1 MAPNGFVALA
11 TLDTNG
17 NGSIDGNDDNYT
29 VLRVWKDADNDGET
43 DAGELLTLQ
52 EAGVASIS
60 LSYTNQ
66 NVTDANGNQ
75 HLQAGSY
82 LTTSGATRTINDVW
96 FKVDTARTI
105 DKDLVTVSAEISAL
119 PDISGYGNVHSLHQA
134 MARDTT
140 GHLKDLVQQFIAAT
154 DVASRDAIVTN
165 LIYVWAGVE
174 AVDPAS
180 RAATQIYGNAIGD
193 ARKLEALEEF
203 LGQEYLG
210 TWCWD
215 ERDPNP
221 HGPAAKILLSAF
233 STLTEYVSSQLLA
246 QTTYKAYFESIGMS
260 WNATTER
267 FDFDVADIVSAFNT
281 IYVNNAVSGVI
292 TLSDFANI
300 LNSFGD
306 FGDHVTAAMRAS
318 GTVGASG
325 FLGLLAQFGLT
336 STIGDG
342 LNNYLYGSDVVNDYI
357 AGLGGDDDLYAR
369 SGDDTLV
376 GGAGNDYL
384 VGENG
389 ADSYVF
395 AQGFGHDIIFNSDS
409 DTPESKPDKII
420 FDASISSVNIDAKR
434 VGFDL
439 VLTHNYFG
447 AADTITIYSYF
458 DADGAPSSSYAVETI
473 QFADGTVWDV
483 AAVKARVLAGTAGND
498 YIAGYASAD
507 NLSGL
512 DGSDTIHGWDGSDT
526 LTGGTG
532 QDLLYGDNGD
542 DVVKGDGGNDTLYGY
557 NGNDSLEGGTGNDT
571 LYGEAGNDTLDGG
584 AGNDYLSGN
593 VGADVYLFGKGYG
606 QDWLYNYDSDTQGT
620 NADKVLLGAGVLT
633 TDVTLTRTY
642 DDLILKINGTDDQ
655 LTIQSYFYNEGVG
668 NDPVETIQFA
678 DGTVWDVA
686 AVKARVLAGTAGN
699 DYIAGYASA
708 DNLSGLDGNDTIH
721 GWDGSDTLTGGTGQD
736 LLYGD
741 NGDDVVKG
749 DGGNDTL
756 YGYNGND
763 SLEGGTGNDTLY
775 GEAGNDTLDGGAGND
790 YLSGNVGAD
799 VYLFGKG
806 YGQDWLYNYDSDT
819 QGTNADKVLLG
830 AGVLTTDVTLTRT
843 YDDLILKIN
852 GTDDQLTIQ
861 SYFYNEGVGN
871 DPVETIQFADGT
883 VWDVAAVKARV
894 LAGTAGNDYIAG
906 YASADNLSGLD
917 GNDTIH
923 GWDGSD
929 TLTGGTGQDLL
940 YGDNGDDVVKGDGG
954 NDTLYGYNGND
965 SLEGGTGNDTLYGE
979 AGNDTLDGG
988 AGNDY
993 LSGNV
998 GADVYLF
1005 GRGYGQDWLYNYDS
1019 DTQGTNADKVL
1030 LGAGVLTTDVTLT
1043 RTYDDLILTINGT
1056 ADQLTIQSYF
1066 YYEVGNDQV
1075 ETIQFADG
1083 TVWDVAAV
1091 KARVTTIVVPGSV
1104 SRYGTDSAD
1113 NLAGGSGNDLLYGYA
1128 GNDTLDG
1135 GAGNDTLDGGV
1146 GNDTYLFG
1154 LGSGKDT
1161 INAYESTIGKIDVIQ
1176 LGAGVLTTGVTATRN
1191 GNSLVLSLNGTSDA
1205 LEVSSYFNNEATGGY
1220 QAEQV
1225 KFADGTIWDTATIKT
1240 KVLAGTVDND
1250 SIAGYATAD
1259 NLSGLDGNDT
1269 LHGWDGNDTLTGGS
1283 DQDLLFGDY
1292 GDDIVKGDG
1301 GNDTL
1306 YGYYGND
1313 SLEGGTGN
1321 DTLYGEAGNDTQD
1334 GGAGN
1339 DTLDG
1344 GVGNDTYLFGLG
1356 AGKDTISAY
1365 ESTVGKIDVI
1375 QLGAGVLATGVT
1387 ATRNGS
1393 SLVLS
1398 LNGTSDALEVSSY
1411 FNNDATGGYQV
1422 EQVKFSDGT
1431 IWDTA
1436 TIKTKVLAGTVD
1448 NDSIAGYA
1456 TADNLSGLDGNDT
1469 LHGWDGNDTLTG
1481 GSDQDLLFGD
1491 YGDDIVKGDGG
1502 NDTLYGYYGN
1512 DSLEGGTGN
1521 DTLYGEAGNDSLN
1534 GGAGNDTL
1542 TGDAGNDTLDGG
1554 TGVDSMDGGDGNDI
1568 YFVRDT
1574 GDVVTEA
1581 NANAAVGGTDQVNS
1595 ALANYTL
1602 GANLEN
1608 GRILHT
1614 GAANLLGNEL
1624 NNVLYAG
1631 AGNNILNGGA
1641 GSDTASYQ
1649 YATAAVTL
1657 NLSVTGAQATG
1668 SSGSDTLANIK
1679 HLTGSNYADT
1689 LTGNS
1694 VANTLNGGAGAD
1706 TLAGGLGDDTYY
1718 VDHAGDVITEAL
1730 NAGTDLAI
1738 SSYLGTY
1745 VLGANVENGRITAT
1759 GAASLAGNGANNLL
1773 YAGAGNNSL
1782 DGSSGTDTVSYQYAT
1797 AAVTVS
1803 LAIAGAQATGGSGL
1817 DTLVSIEN
1825 LVGSNYNDSL
1835 TGSNGDNTLDGGLGN
1850 DTLAGGLGNDSY
1862 AVNSTLDIVTEG
1874 LNAGMDQVNSALANY
1889 TLGANLENGRILHT
1903 GAANLL
1909 GNELNNILYAG
1920 AGNNILNG
1928 GAGSDT
1934 ASYQYAT
1941 AAVTLNLSVT
1951 GAQATGSSGSDTLA
1965 NIQHL
1970 TGSNYADTLTGNSVA
1985 NTLNGGA
1992 GADTMAGGDASD
2004 IYHVDNVGDVVTET
2018 NAAAAGGIDT
2028 VCSSLNSY
2036 SLKDNVENGRI
2047 TAAGPASI
2055 TGNGLNN
2062 VLYAGTGD
2070 NTLDG
2075 GTGVDTASYLYG
2087 TAGVTVSLATTGAQA
2102 TGGSGTDTLLGI
2114 EYLTGSNYNDS
2125 LTGSAI
2131 VNILT
2136 GGTGN
2141 DTLAGGLGNDLLV
2154 GGAGQDLFVF
2164 DSLPNATSN
2173 KDTLNDFSV
2182 ADDTLQ
2188 LENAIFTALAAGTV
2202 AADSFLS
2209 GAGLSTAA
2217 DANDFLI
2224 YNTTTGAL
2232 FYDPDGLGASA
2243 AIQFATLSTHPAL
2256 SAGDFVVG

>member
-1 MAPNGFVALA
+1 MSSSYTLNTGNTLLTISAA
-11 TLDTNG
+11 TDYLDLYDTNNLFTG
-17 NGSIDGNDDNYT
+17 TWTAYRDGNDLWIDFDGVGQIKVVGQFATPTPILGAVHMHDGIDVEIFDFRNELTGTAGNDFLVGTAGNDSIVGGEGSNIVHAGAGDDTIIGSSGGVDGVNWDEIYGGDGNDSMVGNGGDDEFVTGAGNDTVNAAGADSWSEVNYIGSSVPIIVNFSGQTIDGQASDTVREVTAGTAASPTGWTTDVLLGIEEVFGTNQDDIFYAGRTDKWTYPIGNPDVEQTSFIGLGGNDSYIVKYSDPDTSYQNRQFQVDYQEDEVSGIIVNLGSSNVIVGSDTVSGGTAKDGQGGVDTFDLSAVTGQRYLNVGIHGGHFDDYIVGSDNNARIALHAAGGAGNDTLIGGASLYDGAAYWDDFEDGATLGVIANLSAGAIT
-29 VLRVWKDADNDGET
+29 VNSVTVQDSHVRDNFGDMDSLALIEGIQ
-43 DAGELLTLQ
+43 GS
-52 EAGVASIS
+52 EAGDYMLGS
-60 LSYTNQ
+60 
-66 NVTDANGNQ
+66 DANNYFWGNEGNDT
-75 HLQAGSY
+75 LNGGTGNDMLNGGTGNDS
-82 LTTSGATRTINDVW
+82 LTGGGGA
-96 FKVDTARTI
+96 DTFEFA
-105 DKDLVTVSAEISAL
+105 VSANSAAEL
-119 PDISGYGNVHSLHQA
+119 DI
-134 MARDTT
+134 
-140 GHLKDLVQQFIAAT
+140 
-154 DVASRDAIVTN
+154 
-165 LIYVWAGVE
+165 
-174 AVDPAS
+174 
-180 RAATQIYGNAIGD
+180 
-193 ARKLEALEEF
+193 
-203 LGQEYLG
+203 
-210 TWCWD
+210 
-215 ERDPNP
+215 
-221 HGPAAKILLSAF
+221 IL
-233 STLTEYVSSQLLA
+233 
-246 QTTYKAYFESIGMS
+246 
-260 WNATTER
+260 
-267 FDFDVADIVSAFNT
+267 DFDVTQDKVSFIGMDPSNAAWDITSLPLNT
-281 IYVNNAVSGVI
+281 LLTIGSDEIQLGVAGYQLTSSNVTFSTGGKLLI
-292 TLSDFANI
+292 
-300 LNSFGD
+300 GD
-306 FGDHVTAAMRAS
+306 ETS
-318 GTVGASG
+318 GTANDDIDNT
-325 FLGLLAQFGLT
+325 LT
-336 STIGDG
+336 GTANGDLIIGYGGNDSMSAGDG
-342 LNNYLYGSDVVNDYI
+342 DDLIYI
-357 AGLGGDDDLYAR
+357 AGAYYGSGQAGNDTIDGGLGNDWLVLDSATGSTNGYSINLSTNSGHVGSSTFTITNIENISTSGNASGNDSIIGSAANNWIESEAGNDQIAGMAGDDTLDGGDGFDAMMGGDGDDSLLGGNGNDLLA
-369 SGDDTLV
+369 GDAGSNTLV
-376 GGAGNDYL
+376 GGAGFDYADFYFQDGTGIGGVVASLVAGSGTATVSGANGGTTTMSGIEGLSGTEFNDTLTGDANNNY
-384 VGENG
+384 VGGWGSDDSLSGLGG
-389 ADSYVF
+389 ADTMY
-395 AQGFGHDIIFNSDS
+395 GGEGN
-409 DTPESKPDKII
+409 
-420 FDASISSVNIDAKR
+420 
-434 VGFDL
+434 
-439 VLTHNYFG
+439 
-447 AADTITIYSYF
+447 DTIDGGAITDKVNGTDFNWLSFY
-458 DADGAPSSSYAVETI
+458 DDGANPENNAHSVTVN
-473 QFADGTVWDV
+473 FNGTG
-483 AAVKARVLAGTAGND
+483 AGTATGQGTDTFTNINMVLGSDGDDSITGSSTAMVLEQIEGGLGND
-498 YIAGYASAD
+498 ILDGGAITDTLNLENSNRVSYQYASGSVVV
-507 NLSGL
+507 NLAAGTAT
-512 DGSDTIHGWDGSDT
+512 GAEGSDT
-526 LTGGTG
+526 LYNFNQIRGSGYDDSLTGSNRTDVTESFEGRGGNDTIDGAGGLDMVRYDGFTDAVIVNLVAGTATGGANVGADTLLNIEGVRGSKAGDSILGGNAANNALEFFQGMEGNDTIDGGTG
-532 QDLLYGDNGD
+532 YDRVDYDRATAGVTVNLATGVATGDASVGTDTLSNIEGIRGSAYADSLTGSNNAGIFESFEGREGNDTINGMGGIDRADYHASKAGVDVNLSTGTASDGYGGTDTLSNIENVRGSRDYNDTITGNAVANKLEGQGGD
-542 DVVKGDGGNDTLYGY
+542 DWLNGGAGDDTLIGGAGDDRYYLDVLTDVIVENSGEGEDYVMVDFVAGGGTYTLGANIENASTGAVILIGNSLNNYLMGNSLATTLIGGNGNDTLDGDGGNDTMDGGADTDTVICYGIRGTWVVTRPNATDVVLTSNAGEGVLTTRNVENFQFDDVTQTLAEVLANSISIY
-557 NGNDSLEGGTGNDT
+557 DDSWVGTPGNDT
-571 LYGEAGNDTLDGG
+571 VDGLAGNDTLDGG
-584 AGNDYLSGN
+584 D
-593 VGADVYLFGKGYG
+593 
-606 QDWLYNYDSDTQGT
+606 
-620 NADKVLLGAGVLT
+620 
-633 TDVTLTRTY
+633 
-642 DDLILKINGTDDQ
+642 
-655 LTIQSYFYNEGVG
+655 
-668 NDPVETIQFA
+668 
-678 DGTVWDVA
+678 
-686 AVKARVLAGTAGN
+686 
-699 DYIAGYASA
+699 
-708 DNLSGLDGNDTIH
+708 
-721 GWDGSDTLTGGTGQD
+721 
-736 LLYGD
+736 
-741 NGDDVVKG
+741 
-749 DGGNDTL
+749 
-756 YGYNGND
+756 GND
-763 SLEGGTGNDTLY
+763 SL
-775 GEAGNDTLDGGAGND
+775 
-790 YLSGNVGAD
+790 
-799 VYLFGKG
+799 
-806 YGQDWLYNYDSDT
+806 
-819 QGTNADKVLLG
+819 
-830 AGVLTTDVTLTRT
+830 
-843 YDDLILKIN
+843 I
-852 GTDDQLTIQ
+852 
-861 SYFYNEGVGN
+861 
-871 DPVETIQFADGT
+871 
-883 VWDVAAVKARV
+883 
-894 LAGTAGNDYIAG
+894 
-906 YASADNLSGLD
+906 
-917 GNDTIH
+917 
-923 GWDGSD
+923 
-929 TLTGGTGQDLL
+929 
-940 YGDNGDDVVKGDGG
+940 
-954 NDTLYGYNGND
+954 
-965 SLEGGTGNDTLYGE
+965 
-979 AGNDTLDGG
+979 
-988 AGNDY
+988 
-993 LSGNV
+993 
-998 GADVYLF
+998 
-1005 GRGYGQDWLYNYDS
+1005 
-1019 DTQGTNADKVL
+1019 
-1030 LGAGVLTTDVTLT
+1030 
-1043 RTYDDLILTINGT
+1043 
-1056 ADQLTIQSYF
+1056 
-1066 YYEVGNDQV
+1066 
-1075 ETIQFADG
+1075 
-1083 TVWDVAAV
+1083 
-1091 KARVTTIVVPGSV
+1091 
-1104 SRYGTDSAD
+1104 
-1113 NLAGGSGNDLLYGYA
+1113 
-1128 GNDTLDG
+1128 G
-1135 GAGNDTLDGGV
+1135 GAGNDTL
-1146 GNDTYLFG
+1146 
-1154 LGSGKDT
+1154 
-1161 INAYESTIGKIDVIQ
+1161 
-1176 LGAGVLTTGVTATRN
+1176 
-1191 GNSLVLSLNGTSDA
+1191 
-1205 LEVSSYFNNEATGGY
+1205 
-1220 QAEQV
+1220 
-1225 KFADGTIWDTATIKT
+1225 
-1240 KVLAGTVDND
+1240 
-1250 SIAGYATAD
+1250 
-1259 NLSGLDGNDT
+1259 
-1269 LHGWDGNDTLTGGS
+1269 
-1283 DQDLLFGDY
+1283 
-1292 GDDIVKGDG
+1292 
-1301 GNDTL
+1301 
-1306 YGYYGND
+1306 
-1313 SLEGGTGN
+1313 
-1321 DTLYGEAGNDTQD
+1321 
-1334 GGAGN
+1334 
-1339 DTLDG
+1339 
-1344 GVGNDTYLFGLG
+1344 
-1356 AGKDTISAY
+1356 
-1365 ESTVGKIDVI
+1365 
-1375 QLGAGVLATGVT
+1375 
-1387 ATRNGS
+1387 
-1393 SLVLS
+1393 
-1398 LNGTSDALEVSSY
+1398 
-1411 FNNDATGGYQV
+1411 
-1422 EQVKFSDGT
+1422 
-1431 IWDTA
+1431 
-1436 TIKTKVLAGTVD
+1436 
-1448 NDSIAGYA
+1448 
-1456 TADNLSGLDGNDT
+1456 
-1469 LHGWDGNDTLTG
+1469 
-1481 GSDQDLLFGD
+1481 
-1491 YGDDIVKGDGG
+1491 
-1502 NDTLYGYYGN
+1502 
-1512 DSLEGGTGN
+1512 
-1521 DTLYGEAGNDSLN
+1521 N
-1534 GGAGNDTL
+1534 GGL
-1542 TGDAGNDTLDGG
+1542 GNDTLDGG
-1554 TGVDSMDGGDGNDI
+1554 TGVDWMDGGDGNDI

-2243 AIQFATLSTHPAL
+2243 AIQFAMLSTHPGLTHA
-2256 SAGDFVVG
+2256 DFVVS